1 MAAIWQR
8 VKKMKGVWVLS
19 KATVYALHT
28 WSAILVHLRDTSWS
42 SQHHPVDPLRKME
55 ATVETC
61 QGMNVRDI
69 AATLLS
75 NKCVRKDE
83 VWAVTPA
90 ESMHWRSI

>member
-8 VKKMKGVWVLS
+8 GSEYCPKPLCMLS
-19 KATVYALHT
+19 HT
-28 WSAILVHLRDTSWS
+28 WSAILVHLRDASWS
-42 SQHHPVDPLRKME
+42 PQHHPVDPLRKME

-61 QGMNVRDI
+61 QGTNVRDI